1 MTTPEYAGFWRRT
14 AAVFIDILWISG
26 ILFCCLSIITLYD
39 QEIVEQILKNE
50 LQWYIILL
58 NDALPAV
65 LVIAFWISYAATP
78 GKLLFNCKIVD
89 ADTNKPITIKQ
100 AFIRYI
106 GYFLSILVIGLGFLA
121 ITWDKRKQGWHDKIA
136 NTVVVI
142 HDESATPLSQLLEES
157 R

>member
-14 AAVFIDILWISG
+14 MAVVIDLLWVGMILLI
-26 ILFCCLSIITLYD
+26 CLLLIYSYN
-39 QEIVEQILKNE
+39 QEIVRQILENG
-50 LQWYIILL
+50 LQWYTILFNDVLPALFIIL
-58 NDALPAV
+58 
-65 LVIAFWISYAATP
+65 FWISYAATP

-89 ADTNKPITIKQ
+89 ADTNEPITVKQ
-100 AFIRYI
+100 TFIRYI
-106 GYFLSILVIGLGFLA
+106 GYFLSILPIGLGFLA

-136 NTVVVI
+136 NTVVII